1 MQFDEKGR
9 AIRVRIFRLAESY
22 RSIVSIL
29 SPTSPS
35 YFPIDKL

>member
-9 AIRVRIFRLAESY
+9 AIRVRIFRLAKSY
-22 RSIVSIL
+22 RSIL
-29 SPTSPS
+29 SPTSLS